1 MKDHV
6 IKFNKILNN
15 KSYNNTIKSISL
27 LHQIKLHKHYLQK
40 KINLQREATNI
51 AYSWN
56 TRSEEWLNFL
66 NKVRQLKN

>member
-27 LHQIKLHKHYLQK
+27 LHQIKLHKHYLLK
-40 KINLQREATNI
+40 KINFFFFFKKILKLFKKFFFFFLFFFFKNI
-51 AYSWN
+51 N
-56 TRSEEWLNFL
+56 I
-66 NKVRQLKN
+66 K